1 MAVACLA
8 VLPRFLA
15 ALPCLLAL
23 LLRCLLACC
32 AASCVALLLLACAIA
47 AAIALPCRYCC
58 CLFAS
63 RHMLHPAAWPCAGH
77 QATGMERQQPA
88 MLTAG
93 KPCAPRRFLIRR
105 NSQPPPQFKHRA
117 CILPCTLSVWL
128 NAPKR
133 QLGRRAG
140 ALASGADAVNALC
153 PHLLVQH
160 NTPQVF
166 VEMLQQ
172 SRTPVPSIRPCPSC
186 NLSARKVLIE
196 IFEPWI
202 IYHIFNGVPLILTL
216 IIFLLSLL

>member
-1 MAVACLA
+1 L
-8 VLPRFLA
+8 LSLA
-15 ALPCLLAL
+15 ATLLPAHHGCCMPCCAAAFPCCLAL
-23 LLRCLLACC
+23 LACSAVALLACLLRCFLRCL
-32 AASCVALLLLACAIA
+32 A
-47 AAIALPCRYCC
+47 AACMCYCCCHRPCRYCC

-186 NLSARKVLIE
+186 NLSAHKVLIE
-196 IFEPWI
+196 ILEPWI
-202 IYHIFNGVPLILTL
+202 I
-216 IIFLLSLL
+216 